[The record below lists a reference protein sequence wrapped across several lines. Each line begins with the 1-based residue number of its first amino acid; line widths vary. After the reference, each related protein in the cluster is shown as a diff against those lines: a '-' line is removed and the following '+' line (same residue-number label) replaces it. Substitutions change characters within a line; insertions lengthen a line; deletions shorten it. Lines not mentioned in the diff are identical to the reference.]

1 MRGTDTVG
9 TGEPGGGAG
18 VVTGELLELAGVLTD
33 VLAAYDLGPAPVPVL
48 VNISENMTYRID
60 DVAGNRRWALR
71 LHRPGYHDAAE
82 IVAELAWVAAL
93 RAEGVVA
100 TPPVVANRF
109 GSVVTTVRSGD
120 AIRHAVLFEWVDGV
134 SPELGDT
141 AGLISSFGLLGDIAG
156 RMHDHAA
163 RWSRPAGFSRFAWS
177 WHATL
182 GPGARWGSWRA
193 GVAAVLPGE
202 AERVVT
208 MLEPAAA
215 EVERGLAAYGRGS
228 DRFGLIH
235 ADMRLANLLV
245 ARPAM
250 PRAPGLVGEIP
261 AADRA
266 AAGRSGAVIHVIDF
280 DDCGFGWYLYDLAA
294 ALSFIEHSP
303 ALPALVAAWLEA
315 YRAHRPLGPA
325 DLAVVPTLVLLR
337 RLLLVAWLGTHPH
350 SDAVPDAAAYARDTA
365 ALADRYLARTLLPD
379 LAHHSRP

>member
-1 MRGTDTVG
+1 M
-9 TGEPGGGAG
+9 
-18 VVTGELLELAGVLTD
+18 VTGVLLELAGALAD
-33 VLAAYDLGPAPVPVL
+33 VLPAYDLGPAPVPTL

-60 DVAGNRRWALR
+60 DAAGGRRWALR
-71 LHRPGYHDAAE
+71 LHRPEYHDAAE
-82 IVAELAWVAAL
+82 IAAELAWVTAL

-163 RWSRPAGFSRFAWS
+163 RWSRPAGFRRFAWS

-193 GVAAVLPGE
+193 GVAAALPGE
-202 AERVVT
+202 AEHVIT
-208 MLEPAAA
+208 MFEPAAA
-215 EVERGLAAYGRGS
+215 EVERGLAAYGRGP

-245 ARPAM
+245 ARPAAH
-250 PRAPGLVGEIP
+250 RAP
-261 AADRA
+261 DRA
-266 AAGRSGAVIHVIDF
+266 AAGGAAVARSGTVINVIDF

-315 YRAHRPLGPA
+315 YRAHRPLGPD

-337 RLLLVAWLGTHPH
+337 RLLLVGWLGTHPH
-350 SDAVPDAAAYARDTA
+350 SDAVPDAAVYARDTA
-365 ALADRYLARTLLPD
+365 ELAHRYLTGTLLPD
-379 LAHHSRP
+379 LPHHSRP

>member
-1 MRGTDTVG
+1 MG

-18 VVTGELLELAGVLTD
+18 VVTGGLLELAGALAD
-33 VLAAYDLGPAPVPVL
+33 VLAVYDLGPAPSPTL
-48 VNISENMTYRID
+48 VNVSENMTYRID
-60 DVAGNRRWALR
+60 DAAGGRRWALR

-82 IVAELAWVAAL
+82 IAAELAWVAAL
-93 RAEGVVA
+93 RAEEVVA

-120 AIRHAVLFEWVDGV
+120 ALRHAVLFEWVDGD

-163 RWSRPAGFSRFAWS
+163 RWSRPTGFRRFAWS

-182 GPGARWGSWRA
+182 GPGARWGNWRA
-193 GVAAVLPGE
+193 GVAAALPGE
-202 AERVVT
+202 AGRLIA

-215 EVERGLAAYGRGS
+215 EVERGLAAYGRGPG
-228 DRFGLIH
+228 RFGLIH

-245 ARPAM
+245 AHP
-250 PRAPGLVGEIP
+250 
-261 AADRA
+261 
-266 AAGRSGAVIHVIDF
+266 AAGRSDPVINVIDF

-303 ALPALVAAWLEA
+303 ALPALAAAWLEA
-315 YRAHRPLGPA
+315 YRAHRPLGPE

-365 ALADRYLARTLLPD
+365 ELAHRYLTGTLLPD
-379 LAHHSRP
+379 T